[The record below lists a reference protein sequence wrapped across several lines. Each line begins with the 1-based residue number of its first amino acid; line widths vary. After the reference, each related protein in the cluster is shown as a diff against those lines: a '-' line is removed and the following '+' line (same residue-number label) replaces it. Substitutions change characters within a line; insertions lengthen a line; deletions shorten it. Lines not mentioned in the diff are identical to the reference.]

1 MLKICR
7 ILLIMLP
14 ILFLTSCSANTPAD
28 IESKPSTM
36 NISCKEL
43 AKEIF
48 SNGLQ
53 AKEKFDGKVL
63 SVTGTI
69 DYIGKSDDNDYP
81 YVIHMNT
88 CTFLM
93 YSFKTKV
100 VLLYQPYLYTSF
112 SKVALRKSSHSQFL
126 SAAARLRMAAK
137 IIRLIIGASL

>member
-1 MLKICR
+1 MLQICR

-43 AKEIF
+43 AKEVF

-69 DYIGKSDDNDYP
+69 DYIGKSDDSDYP
-81 YVIHMNT
+81 YVIDIFQDVSLNDNSYNKIHFRFFFSASQKNNLLNLKKNQAIRIKGLAKVEPYGFEYEFIG
-88 CTFLM
+88 CTL
-93 YSFKTKV
+93 
-100 VLLYQPYLYTSF
+100 Q
-112 SKVALRKSSHSQFL
+112 
-126 SAAARLRMAAK
+126 
-137 IIRLIIGASL
+137 

>member
-1 MLKICR
+1 MLQICR

-43 AKEIF
+43 AKEVF

-69 DYIGKSDDNDYP
+69 DYIGKSDDRDYP
-81 YVIHMNT
+81 YVIDIFQDVSLNDNSYNKIHFRFFFSDSQKNNLLNLKKNQAIRIKGLAKVEPYGFT
-88 CTFLM
+88 YEFIGCTL
-93 YSFKTKV
+93 
-100 VLLYQPYLYTSF
+100 Q
-112 SKVALRKSSHSQFL
+112 
-126 SAAARLRMAAK
+126 
-137 IIRLIIGASL
+137 

>member
-1 MLKICR
+1 MLHICR

-81 YVIHMNT
+81 YVIHMFQDVNLNDSSSKIHFRFFFSESQKNSLLNLKKNQT
-88 CTFLM
+88 IRIKGLAKAEPYGFAYEFTGCTL
-93 YSFKTKV
+93 
-100 VLLYQPYLYTSF
+100 P
-112 SKVALRKSSHSQFL
+112 
-126 SAAARLRMAAK
+126 
-137 IIRLIIGASL
+137 